1 MANGRVTR
9 GLLLAAVA
17 GQFSLRLAI
26 AADGNDG
33 QPLRLEEFF
42 VPGERVASAEI
53 AVPRGDLGPPEPN
66 FGPELLAIPGVYG
79 HARAADAM
87 EPNIRGFSF
96 DRVATTLNG
105 LPLVNASP
113 ERTNSPVAI
122 LGTSTVTGMSVVK
135 GIASVTLGPPTTG
148 GRIALTTDP
157 AMALEGGAPFSA
169 RFSTLYNAARDGTTS
184 SGRVTRRA
192 GPWDATAIVFRNDL
206 GDYTAADGRRVAAR
220 FEDYGGSA
228 VLGWHTG
235 TQRARLDV
243 LTRRLQRQDAVS
255 LPLDGRNSDSQ
266 ALTFEHRVSFAQ
278 GTSLE
283 SAEWRIGY
291 ATTDPYITSEDRVSP
306 PISAQATART
316 FGAGLKSTWR
326 IDEVDQLALGLD
338 FSRQT
343 RRAVRTTP
351 AGRDYIWP
359 GATYVDAG
367 AFAEWNRAIAGPWK
381 LRLGGRLD
389 DVRSDAAD
397 VDQLALGKPIR
408 QQFVTYNGSRAAAI
422 ARHELAGA
430 ANGLLEWKRSAAGSA
445 YLAAGYSLQPAPVM
459 ERYRAFLNALGGDG
473 QGGNAVELGNPAVKS
488 ERKGAIEAGGTIRR
502 ERIVVEA
509 TLYYYRIDNFILRTP
524 IGTTQPPL
532 ARMVVFGYRNIDAD
546 FMGGELGATLKPAS
560 GWSVPV
566 SVAVANARNRVT
578 DSGLAE
584 IPPAEAAAAVRY
596 SLNATRSRSHAPPWP
611 VAAEVGCRFVAARN
625 NPAPLD
631 NPIFGHTGGFSV
643 WHLRAGLAPAPH
655 VRIEAGIENLFNHG
669 YTEYLAPPVA
679 PVRPA
684 RGDLKPGERVP
695 APGRAAWVSLTWI
708 W

>member
-1 MANGRVTR
+1 MRV
-9 GLLLAAVA
+9 
-17 GQFSLRLAI
+17 AI
-26 AADGNDG
+26 AADGDDG

-42 VPGERVASAEI
+42 VPGERIASAEI
-53 AVPRGDLGPPEPN
+53 AVPRGDLRPPEPN

-87 EPNIRGFSF
+87 EPNIRGFAF

-122 LGTSTVTGMSVVK
+122 LGASAVTGMSVAK
-135 GIASVTLGPPTTG
+135 GIASVTLGPATTG

-157 AMALEGGAPFSA
+157 AATLEDGRPFGA
-169 RFSTLYNAARDGTTS
+169 RFSTLYNAGRDGTTS
-184 SGRVTRRA
+184 SGRVTRQTGA
-192 GPWDATAIVFRNDL
+192 WDATATIFRNHL

-228 VLGWHTG
+228 ALGWHTG

-255 LPLDGRNSDSQ
+255 LPLDGRNTSSQ
-266 ALTFEHRVSFAQ
+266 ALTFEHRISFAN
-278 GTSLE
+278 TLPLE
-283 SAEWRIGY
+283 SAEWRVGY

-306 PISAQATART
+306 PISAQAMART

-326 IDEVDQLALGLD
+326 IGDADQLALGLD

-359 GATYVDAG
+359 GATYADAG
-367 AFAEWNRAIAGPWK
+367 AFAEWHRALPRSWK
-381 LRLGGRLD
+381 LRIGGRLD

-408 QQFVTYNGSRAAAI
+408 QQFITYNGSDASAI
-422 ARHELAGA
+422 ARHEIAGA
-430 ANGLLEWKRSAAGSA
+430 ANSLLEWKRSAEASA
-445 YLAAGYSLQPAPVM
+445 YLAAGYSIQPAPVM

-473 QGGNAVELGNPAVKS
+473 RGGNAVELGNPAVKS
-488 ERKGAIEAGGTIRR
+488 ERKAAIEAGGSLRR
-502 ERIVVEA
+502 ERIVLEA
-509 TLYYYRIDNFILRTP
+509 TLYYDRVDDFILRTP

-532 ARMVVFGYRNIDAD
+532 ARMVVFGYRNIDAE
-546 FMGGELGATLKPAS
+546 FVGGELGATLKPAS
-560 GWSVPV
+560 NWSVPI
-566 SVAVANARNRVT
+566 SVAVADARNHTTGR
-578 DSGLAE
+578 GLAE

-596 SLNATRSRSHAPPWP
+596 SLTATRGRGPAAPWQL
-611 VAAEVGCRFVAARN
+611 AAEFGGRFVAGRS

-631 NPIFGHTGGFSV
+631 NPIFGPTGGFSV
-643 WHLRAGLAPAPH
+643 WHLRTGLAPTAH
-655 VRIEAGIENLFNHG
+655 IKIEASVENLFNHG
-669 YTEYLAPPVA
+669 YTEYLTPPVA

-684 RGDLKPGERVP
+684 RGDLKPGDRVP
-695 APGRAAWVSLTWI
+695 ASGRTTWVSLTWI